1 LRAGCG
7 AHGLPHFPSSVSL
20 SLSLSLSRSLFHPVC
35 SVSNARCPSS
45 PNPSLSVLVGFGGS
59 LGRRLLDYPNSA
71 IFGFHTPVKVLLIM
85 LRLARGLFSKRS
97 SLSSCPAF
105 SFTFVAPCYAYYFL
119 SAAIEL
125 IAMRSFFAFS
135 FITIHV
141 RGIKIYTFG
150 TNIYSLK
157 SFMFIKL

>member
-1 LRAGCG
+1 VRRAWSP
-7 AHGLPHFPSSVSL
+7 LFPLLCL
-20 SLSLSLSRSLFHPVC
+20 SLSLSLCRSLFRPVY
-35 SVSNARCPSS
+35 SASNARCPSS

-85 LRLARGLFSKRS
+85 LRLVRGLFSKCS

-105 SFTFVAPCYAYYFL
+105 SFTFVAPRYAYCYAYCFL

-125 IAMRSFFAFS
+125 IAMHSFFAFL
-135 FITIHV
+135 FIIIHV
-141 RGIKIYTFG
+141 RDIKIYTFG
-150 TNIYSLK
+150 TNIYSFK